1 VVGDILLAIEG
12 LKIVYK
18 DKSLSLGQDLYAGN
32 EVIKNISFS
41 IKTGEVFGVI
51 GESGCGK
58 TTMAKAISG
67 LISYSGSIKIDNAEL
82 SALNNKV
89 RSSKIQM
96 IFQNPYNSLNP
107 VMKIKNILEE
117 PLKIHSLYT
126 SKERAHKVIE
136 MLQIVGIDE
145 SYKDRYVREMSG
157 GQRQRIS
164 IACALMLNP
173 QLIVADEVLS
183 ALDVSVQSKILNIF
197 KKLNEDLGV
206 TFLFISH
213 DINVVAYFCNSIAV
227 MYAGEIVEAGDAVE
241 IYNNP
246 IHPYTKI
253 LIQAVPKIDKKIK
266 TLVFTKNE
274 HENLANCNC
283 AFAPLCPKY
292 CEKCLDKNMDLVDVS
307 AVHKVKCVNI

>member
-1 VVGDILLAIEG
+1 MGNTLLALEN
-12 LKIVYK
+12 LNVSYK
-18 DKSLSLGQDLYAGN
+18 TKRFTFRKDLYAGQ
-32 EVIKNISFS
+32 EVVKNISFS
-41 IKTGEVFGVI
+41 INAGETYGII

-67 LISYSGSIKIDNAEL
+67 LIKYSGSIKINAVEL
-82 SALNNKV
+82 SRLSNKV

-107 VMKIKNILEE
+107 SMSIKDILEE
-117 PLKIHSLYT
+117 PLKIHNLCN
-126 SKERAHKVIE
+126 KLERTHKVAK
-136 MLQIVGIDE
+136 MLHLIGLDAGY
-145 SYKDRYVREMSG
+145 SNRYICEMSG

-164 IACALMLNP
+164 IGCALMLQP

-183 ALDVSVQSKILNIF
+183 ALDVSVQANILNIF
-197 KKLNEDLGV
+197 RELNEDFGV

-227 MYAGEIVEAGDAVE
+227 MYAGEIVETGNAVE

-253 LIQAVPKIDKKIK
+253 LIQAVPHIDKKVYDF
-266 TLVFTKNE
+266 VFTKND
-274 HENLANCNC
+274 NNSLASCSC
-283 AFAPLCPKY
+283 AFAKICPKY
-292 CEKCLDKNMDLVDVS
+292 CEKCLNKSIDLIDI
-307 AVHKVKCVNI
+307 APNHKVKCVNI